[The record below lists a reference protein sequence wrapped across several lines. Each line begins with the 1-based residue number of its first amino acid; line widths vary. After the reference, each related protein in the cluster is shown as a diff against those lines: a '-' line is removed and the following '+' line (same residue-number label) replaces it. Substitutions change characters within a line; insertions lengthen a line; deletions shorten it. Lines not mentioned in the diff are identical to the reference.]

1 MFVRTMMFPFI
12 LLLHTSIIL
21 AHAKNQS
28 VAIISTYCYEFF
40 GC

>member
-1 MFVRTMMFPFI
+1 MFVRTMSPFT
-12 LLLHTSIIL
+12 LLLRTSIIL

-28 VAIISTYCYEFF
+28 VAIISTYCYELF